1 MLRHKGDCMNG
12 ISNGAC
18 VPAEPKSRIDELNG
32 KMKDLGNDVVRT
44 LRTVMKKRDQYYG
57 IVSECTEVEAPTK
70 GAINEMDWMI
80 EDIRKMVADIRE
92 YVETL

>member
-1 MLRHKGDCMNG
+1 MGEKLGEKCCCAP
-12 ISNGAC
+12 S
-18 VPAEPKSRIDELNG
+18 EPKSRIDELNG

-44 LRTVMKKRDQYYG
+44 LRTVMRKRDQYYG
-57 IVSECTEVEAPTK
+57 IVSECTEVEAPVK